1 MPSSFFSQEFV
12 MKLRLSK
19 EWFERQAKK
28 EEGEVGAGRMSGKI
42 SSNNVLRCGVC
53 YGSFDADYPSTGE
66 SVTCPHC
73 EAEGYGTY
81 SENLYSIEWYEK

>member
-42 SSNNVLRCGVC
+42 S
-53 YGSFDADYPSTGE
+53 
-66 SVTCPHC
+66 
-73 EAEGYGTY
+73 
-81 SENLYSIEWYEK
+81 